1 MGDWLQ
7 MGKVKRKFVSLK
19 LSLCIYFPIC
29 FILAFAGS
37 MMIGFA
43 TNDLQEWYNKKHS
56 DVRLIAPPED
66 SYKVSYDGSTIVG
79 KHYIITD
86 DRPIAEKK
94 NRVIYFII
102 SYAQILII
110 PLWII
115 FCVLLTGMIFYKREL
130 RKPIVILLDA
140 LRKISENQLDF
151 NIVYEQNNELGQL
164 CDAFENMRKT
174 LDENNREMWLLLEER
189 KRLNSAFSHDL
200 RTPLTVLK
208 GYNNFLEKYSE
219 KINQNK
225 INEILSKMNVQINR
239 LENYTYKM
247 SAVQKLEDI
256 IPDYSEIPADT
267 LKENFSESA
276 EYICKNKKFRFN
288 FQSNSDFVNIDN
300 ELVMEVYENM
310 ISNAE
315 RYSENEIIIDV
326 LIENNFMNISVQD
339 DGKGFSDKALK
350 LATEPFYRDD
360 KNNNSTHFGLGLYIC
375 KIICEKSGGNIDISN
390 TGTGGKVTAKFFC
403 GNR

>member
-7 MGKVKRKFVSLK
+7 MDKVKRKFVSLK

-29 FILAFAGS
+29 FILSFAGS
-37 MMIGFA
+37 MLIGFA

-56 DVRLIAPPED
+56 DVRLVAPPKD
-66 SYKVSYDGSTIVG
+66 SYKVSYDGSTIIS

-86 DRPIAEKK
+86 DRPVAEKK

-102 SYAQILII
+102 SYAQMLII

-115 FCVLLTGMIFYKREL
+115 FCVVLTGMIFYKREL
-130 RKPIVILLDA
+130 QKPIEILLDA
-140 LRKISENQLDF
+140 SQKISENQLDF
-151 NIVYEQNNELGQL
+151 CIDYTNKNELGKL

-174 LDENNREMWLLLEER
+174 LDENNREMWHLLEER

-225 INEILSKMNVQINR
+225 INEILSKMNGQINR

-256 IPDYSEIPADT
+256 IPDYSEIPANT
-267 LKENFSESA
+267 LKENFSGSA
-276 EYICKNKKFRFN
+276 EYICKTKKFRLN
-288 FQSNSDFVNIDN
+288 FQSSSNFVYIDN
-300 ELVMEVYENM
+300 ALVMEVYENM

-315 RYSENEIIIDV
+315 RYSENEIIIDI
-326 LIENNFMNISVQD
+326 LIENNFMKISVQD
-339 DGKGFSDKALK
+339 DGKVFSDKALK

-390 TGTGGKVTAKFFC
+390 TGTGAKVIAKFFC
-403 GNR
+403 GSR

>member
-1 MGDWLQ
+1 ML
-7 MGKVKRKFVSLK
+7 
-19 LSLCIYFPIC
+19 
-29 FILAFAGS
+29 
-37 MMIGFA
+37 IGFA

-56 DVRLIAPPED
+56 DVRLVAPPKD
-66 SYKVSYDGSTIVG
+66 SYKVSYDGSTIIS

-86 DRPIAEKK
+86 DRPVAEKK

-102 SYAQILII
+102 SYAQMLII

-115 FCVLLTGMIFYKREL
+115 FCVVLTGMIFYKREL
-130 RKPIVILLDA
+130 QKPIEILLDA
-140 LRKISENQLDF
+140 SQKISENQLDF
-151 NIVYEQNNELGQL
+151 CIDYTNKNELGKL

-174 LDENNREMWLLLEER
+174 LDENNREMWHLLEER

-225 INEILSKMNVQINR
+225 INEILSKMNGQINR

-256 IPDYSEIPADT
+256 IPDYSEIPANT
-267 LKENFSESA
+267 LKENFSGSA
-276 EYICKNKKFRFN
+276 EYICKTKKFRLN
-288 FQSNSDFVNIDN
+288 FQSSSNFVYIDN
-300 ELVMEVYENM
+300 ALVMEVYENM

-315 RYSENEIIIDV
+315 RYSENEIIIDI
-326 LIENNFMNISVQD
+326 LIENNFMKISVQD
-339 DGKGFSDKALK
+339 DGKVFSDKALK

-390 TGTGGKVTAKFFC
+390 TGTGAKVIAKFFC
-403 GNR
+403 GSR